1 MTTTLTVTTERE
13 RDAIKPGRWE
23 LALRTC
29 VLYQLWRFLWLN
41 LRMLR
46 IARMS
51 HGS

>member
-1 MTTTLTVTTERE
+1 MTTMTVTAEPERKV
-13 RDAIKPGRWE
+13 DKPGRWE

-51 HGS
+51 HT